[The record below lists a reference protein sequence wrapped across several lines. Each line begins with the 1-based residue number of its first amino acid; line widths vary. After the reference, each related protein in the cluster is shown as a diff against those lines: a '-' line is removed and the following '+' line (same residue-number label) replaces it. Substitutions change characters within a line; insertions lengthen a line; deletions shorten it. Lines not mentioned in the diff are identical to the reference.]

1 MLAPIPPN
9 QICDISKLYGRDDIT
24 GTFKLTTKANGKKYV
39 ADVTCK
45 RSKCSPKI
53 AGPSNACMYIC
64 GKIQC

>member
-1 MLAPIPPN
+1 MEVM
-9 QICDISKLYGRDDIT
+9 ICIT
-24 GTFKLTTKANGKKYV
+24 GTFKLTTKVNGKKYV